1 VALGG
6 LQAPNS
12 RDTFSVLRIPA
23 YLGVGG
29 EALREAM
36 RQTLRSDEPH
46 RREEG
51 ADAAPITGE
60 QGQMGDIGVRAD
72 EEMSEVH

>member
-1 VALGG
+1 
-6 LQAPNS
+6 
-12 RDTFSVLRIPA
+12 
-23 YLGVGG
+23 
-29 EALREAM
+29 M

-51 ADAAPITGE
+51 ADAARIMGE